1 MVTPDTAAAST
12 GEPEGAPAAVVGP
25 YLAGVLDDPRWRD
38 CRIGLIAGG
47 RSNLTYRVDSPA
59 GSVVLRRPPLSGVL
73 PTAHDMVREHRVVAA
88 LGPTAV
94 PVPAALHLC
103 TDTEVV
109 GAPFWVSEYVAG
121 PVVRGTLPPGY
132 ADRPEQRRAIAE
144 KLVDVLA
151 ALHAVDPSAVGLA
164 DFGRPEGFVTRQ
176 VARWTRQ
183 WKTTAQ
189 IAAERLG
196 GVETVAEPTE
206 AADLDALAD
215 RLAGSVPAA
224 AATRRPGVV
233 HGDYRLDNTVLDPDG
248 SGRVVAVLDWEMS
261 TLGDPLTD
269 LGLLLVY
276 WNEAADTAGRRA
288 SLPVSSVTA
297 LEGFPGRREVVERY
311 AAATGADLDDL
322 PWYVGMAAFKLAVVV
337 VGVIARQ
344 RAGAMLFDQAG
355 EQGQEVAGQLRAALA
370 PLLALGHSALDGDAG
385 I

>member
-1 MVTPDTAAAST
+1 VASPDTPTPDS
-12 GEPEGAPAAVVGP
+12 EPAGAPVPVVGP
-25 YLAGVLDDPRWRD
+25 YLARVLDDPRWRE

-47 RSNLTYRVDSPA
+47 RSNLTYKVDSPA

-73 PTAHDMVREHRVVAA
+73 PTAHDMVREYRVVAA
-88 LGPTAV
+88 LGPTDV

-103 TDTEVV
+103 TDSDVL
-109 GAPFWVSEYVAG
+109 GAPFWVSAYVAG
-121 PVVRGTLPPGY
+121 PVVRRSLPAGY
-132 ADRPEQRRAIAE
+132 ADEPEQRRAIADE
-144 KLVDVLA
+144 LVDVLA
-151 ALHAVDPSAVGLA
+151 ALHAVDPAAVGLA

-189 IAAERLG
+189 IAEEKLG
-196 GVETVAEPTE
+196 GVATVAAPDA
-206 AADLDALAD
+206 AADLDALAE
-215 RLAGSVPAA
+215 RLAGSVPASA
-224 AATRRPGVV
+224 GGTGVV
-233 HGDYRLDNTVLDPDG
+233 HGDYRLDNTVLDPAG
-248 SGRVVAVLDWEMS
+248 PGRVVAVLDWEMS

-276 WNEAADTAGRRA
+276 WQEPNDSAGRRA

-297 LEGFPGRREVVERY
+297 LEGFPRRREVVARY
-311 AAATGADLDDL
+311 AAATGADLSDL

-337 VGVIARQ
+337 VGVLARH

-355 EQGQEVAGQLRAALA
+355 ERGQDVAGQLGGALA
-370 PLLALGHSALDGDAG
+370 PLLALGHGALDGNAG